1 MIRRLSQLVAG
12 ISDRVSELAP
22 RIIGRFTDWFQAVPQ
37 RLLLVVIGGIIAL
50 GVILLLRRVIPILT
64 IATARLSG
72 RLRVAPQRIILTA
85 FGVAIAIGLM
95 VSVTGVAAG
104 LASQA
109 VIESEDVDYWMV
121 PESTSANSVSVS
133 AGGVKLG
140 NVHSTAQSLNNDGR
154 IEYATPVL
162 ITLVP
167 FEETSS
173 GEQTY
178 VLTVGLI
185 PDTASNNDVYGLSP
199 NSLTPNDPYYADG
212 GYDGSWT
219 GELVINNA
227 AGSLLNT
234 SSSEQITSSRAPNRD
249 FTVTNVSAGS
259 APSLGGNIP
268 IALMHLSELQSISG
282 SQSGDQA
289 NQILISTN
297 NRIKNDLEA
306 QYPDTTITQR
316 SGLNAQEVSSS
327 NLPLAIATAA
337 LISALVIG
345 ILFVTTLM
353 GIEVNASR
361 QELGMLSAIGFSR
374 RSRSLIIA
382 TETIAISLLGGIIGT
397 IFGFLGIQAINIASA
412 SIDTVN
418 IDTVARF
425 DPRLVVYALVIAAFI
440 GLVGSLYPVI
450 LSIRTTQ
457 LEVLRN

>member
-1 MIRRLSQLVAG
+1 
-12 ISDRVSELAP
+12 
-22 RIIGRFTDWFQAVPQ
+22 
-37 RLLLVVIGGIIAL
+37 LLLGIFGVVIAIAL
-50 GVILLLRRVIPILT
+50 LLLLRRVSPLVT
-64 IATARLSG
+64 VAIARVSG
-72 RLRVAPQRIILTA
+72 RLRVAPQRVILTVL
-85 FGVAIAIGLM
+85 GVAIAIGLM

-121 PESTSANSVSVS
+121 PEGTSASSVSVS

-140 NVHSTAQSLNNDGR
+140 NVHSTAQSLNNDDR

-162 ITLVP
+162 LTLLP
-167 FEETSS
+167 FEDPST

-185 PDTASNNDVYGLSP
+185 PDTATANDVYGLSP
-199 NSLTPNDPYYADG
+199 ASLTPHDPYYADG
-212 GYDGSWT
+212 TYIGTWT
-219 GELVINNA
+219 GELVVNDA
-227 AGSLLNT
+227 ASSLLNA
-234 SSSEQITSSRAPNRD
+234 SSGSQVTSSRAPNRE
-249 FTVTNVSAGS
+249 FTITNVSAS
-259 APSLGGNIP
+259 QAPSLGGNIP

-282 SQSGDQA
+282 SRSGDQA

-297 NRIKNDLEA
+297 NRIRDDLEA

-316 SGLNAQEVSSS
+316 SGLNAQEVSTS

-361 QELGMLSAIGFSR
+361 QELGMLSAMGFSR
-374 RSRSLIIA
+374 RSRSLIVA
-382 TETIAISLLGGIIGT
+382 TETIIISLLGGIIG
-397 IFGFLGIQAINIASA
+397 IVFGFLGIQTINMASA
-412 SIDTVN
+412 RFNPVN

-440 GLVGSLYPVI
+440 GLVGSLYPVV
-450 LSIRTTQ
+450 LSVRTTQ